1 MNVSQQEV
9 EQLVGTKIKD
19 LSLYQKAF
27 THKSALKE
35 HENLTQSFETLEFMG
50 DSVLGFV
57 ITKWLFDKFEDKQ
70 EGFLTKART
79 KLVRSE
85 TLASIALK
93 LGLNK
98 LVLMDEKGMRNEWN
112 NNPKILEDVFEA
124 LVGAIYMDCGL
135 LHAKQ
140 FILGIY
146 ENPEFIDLNCI
157 MVDDNFKDHLMRYCQ
172 TNSFELP
179 EYREQ
184 ATIMEEGGIL
194 GFFLIE
200 LFSHI
205 PDPGLRVP
213 LVTSILLFLL
223 LNVALVGFLFV
234 YEVARILFLDIADV
248 AGKGGIKL
256 ADSRLLR
263 SERNQ
268 QANVL
273 NFCFTGFAGQSML
286 LLALAMLTF
295 WDSQYLPQGAE
306 CGTWEDSICGVLRK
320 NALEELTWM
329 LAAGGQIVFLG
340 I

>member
-172 TNSFELP
+172 TNNYELP
-179 EYREQ
+179 EYRVLSQENGLFVIGAIVQNRQLGQGYAKSKKQAEQ
-184 ATIMEEGGIL
+184 NAARSVFLPAFGGGDLPKSNVANVPPIK
-194 GFFLIE
+194 
-200 LFSHI
+200 HHQ
-205 PDPGLRVP
+205 PPPPPPPPPPRPPPGLPPKIVKIHKFRD
-213 LVTSILLFLL
+213 
-223 LNVALVGFLFV
+223 
-234 YEVARILFLDIADV
+234 E
-248 AGKGGIKL
+248 
-256 ADSRLLR
+256 
-263 SERNQ
+263 SEIIR
-268 QANVL
+268 
-273 NFCFTGFAGQSML
+273 
-286 LLALAMLTF
+286 
-295 WDSQYLPQGAE
+295 
-306 CGTWEDSICGVLRK
+306 
-320 NALEELTWM
+320 
-329 LAAGGQIVFLG
+329 
-340 I
+340 

>member
-1 MNVSQQEV
+1 MNVSQQV
-9 EQLVGTKIKD
+9 IEQLVGTKIKD

-57 ITKWLFDKFEDKQ
+57 ITKWLFDKFEEKQ

-93 LGLNK
+93 LGLNN

-172 TNSFELP
+172 TNNYELP
-179 EYREQ
+179 EYRVLSQENGVFVIGAIVQNRQLGQGYAKSKKQAEQ
-184 ATIMEEGGIL
+184 NAARSVFLPAFGGGDLPKSNVANVPPIK
-194 GFFLIE
+194 
-200 LFSHI
+200 HHQ
-205 PDPGLRVP
+205 PPPPPPPPPPRPPPGLPPKTVKIHKFRD
-213 LVTSILLFLL
+213 
-223 LNVALVGFLFV
+223 
-234 YEVARILFLDIADV
+234 E
-248 AGKGGIKL
+248 
-256 ADSRLLR
+256 
-263 SERNQ
+263 SEIIR
-268 QANVL
+268 
-273 NFCFTGFAGQSML
+273 
-286 LLALAMLTF
+286 
-295 WDSQYLPQGAE
+295 
-306 CGTWEDSICGVLRK
+306 
-320 NALEELTWM
+320 
-329 LAAGGQIVFLG
+329 
-340 I
+340 